1 MRLCICS
8 FSGIINKKQRKYR
21 LSISKQPYYILLY
34 INYLLLLLLTLTL
47 VAKSFS
53 SSYKE
58 LPSATSNNSRGINER
73 REQQQT
79 PSPRF
84 CRCFRL
90 CVSLSQTTT
99 TSDWDRQRLITRF
112 YPLLSSLLLMV
123 GILIV
128 NKRNKNLLLNYL

>member
-90 CVSLSQTTT
+90 CVCLSP
-99 TSDWDRQRLITRF
+99 RQQRPATETDNDLSRDSILYYRLCC
-112 YPLLSSLLLMV
+112 
-123 GILIV
+123 
-128 NKRNKNLLLNYL
+128 